1 MWKWRSIHRSLT
13 FKIVYVLQIL
23 ETFYVLFSI
32 FMWRDSN
39 TPDRRAMSKS
49 QVKEANVTPPVK
61 GILRHLKW
69 EHLVAGVSGGAASTL
84 LLHPLDLVKIRFQ
97 GKKKKCC
104 SELQINIQAKHDHIF
119 NMRAAWNR
127 NSDHDHN
134 RLMIIC
140 HSCLC
145 FHRCIFI
152 ILYIFILM
160 NLSTLFWEVDRHSL
174 HPLKTIMPAHFA
186 KEKRIWVDQQV

>member
-1 MWKWRSIHRSLT
+1 MWKWRSIHRYLT

-97 GKKKKCC
+97 GKKKMLLRTPNKYP
-104 SELQINIQAKHDHIF
+104 SQAWSYFQH
-119 NMRAAWNR
+119 AWNR

-186 KEKRIWVDQQV
+186 KERRIWVDQQV